1 MINGLINYN
10 SIAEQSLSCEI
21 ATWITAVSTFLM
33 MVATCFMVYFTGKAL
48 NTWRTEEVLKQK
60 SIQYRNLLEILI
72 KIKAILLEIEGTK
85 TINNTQRI
93 YSVFA
98 EISDISIDFEHLNE
112 SESIR
117 FLQDIK
123 NIFRRYFKYPE
134 EGEENK
140 DFFFDYLKNVDNIK
154 VNLNQF
160 LNEGRD
166 FCNKKIK
173 DFYKEQ

>member
-33 MVATCFMVYFTGKAL
+33 MVATCFMAYFAGKAL

-93 YSVFA
+93 YSV
-98 EISDISIDFEHLNE
+98 
-112 SESIR
+112 
-117 FLQDIK
+117 LQK
-123 NIFRRYFKYPE
+123 YQIFR
-134 EGEENK
+134 
-140 DFFFDYLKNVDNIK
+140 LILNI
-154 VNLNQF
+154 
-160 LNEGRD
+160 
-166 FCNKKIK
+166 
-173 DFYKEQ
+173 